1 MKHAFIMDPLDRVK
15 PSKDTSYFLMLAA
28 QERGHDVYHVNPSHL
43 SIDNGRVITKLVQV
57 QVNQSHLKPFV
68 ILRTGWE
75 YLDDVDVV
83 WIRTDPPVDRGYFY
97 ATLLLDFL
105 PSTVRVINR
114 PSTIRDWNEK
124 LAALKYP
131 DWTPSTMVACDIE
144 SIINFSKEYKRLTI
158 KPLDGHGGNGIIFVR
173 SSDQDLIKKIQMA
186 TNGGKHWVI
195 VQEYLEAAQEGDKRI
210 LLLNGKPIG
219 AMLRLHKEG
228 HELNNLDQGGTPIRS
243 TLDSS
248 DHNICETLENDLRKN
263 GVVFAGIDIIGGR
276 LIEINITS
284 PTGLQEMARF
294 DERSYHHDVI
304 KSLE

>member
-1 MKHAFIMDPLDRVK
+1 MDPLDRVN
-15 PSKDTSYFLMLAA
+15 PSKDTSYFLMLGA
-28 QERGHDVYHVNPSHL
+28 QERGHDVYYVNPSHL
-43 SIDNGRVITKLVQV
+43 SIDNGRVITKLVRV
-57 QVNQSHLKPFV
+57 QVNQSHLKPFL

-83 WIRTDPPVDRGYFY
+83 WIRTDPPVDRSYFY

-124 LAALKYP
+124 LAALKYR
-131 DWTPSTMVACDIE
+131 DWTPSTMVTCDIE
-144 SIINFSKEYKRLTI
+144 SIIDFSKEYKRLTI

-173 SSDQDLIKKIQMA
+173 SSDRDFIEKIQMA

-228 HELNNLDQGGTPIRS
+228 HELNNLDQGGTPIRAA
-243 TLDSS
+243 LDSR
-248 DHNICETLENDLRKN
+248 DLTICETLENDLRKN

-284 PTGLQEMARF
+284 PTGLQEMSRF
-294 DERSYHHDVI
+294 DGKSYHYDVI
-304 KSLE
+304 KSLEL